1 MGLCASECP
10 IVPRGA
16 SECFPDCTPHQ
27 ADASRLIHEMGRDSQ
42 PAGAAGAPNAS
53 KRASERLSLA
63 PDVGGTPLTLPVNRD
78 AFTRVC
84 IANGFTALQSS
95 AFKEMGQAIQSS
107 VNAMMV
113 ASSFVRKL
121 PFGKKKTPPADAG
134 RPEPEL

>member
-1 MGLCASECP
+1 
-10 IVPRGA
+10 
-16 SECFPDCTPHQ
+16 
-27 ADASRLIHEMGRDSQ
+27 MGRDSQ

-121 PFGKKKTPPADAG
+121 PFGKKKTPQPDAG
-134 RPEPEL
+134 RPNQAPAEA

>member
-1 MGLCASECP
+1 
-10 IVPRGA
+10 
-16 SECFPDCTPHQ
+16 
-27 ADASRLIHEMGRDSQ
+27 MGRDSQ

-121 PFGKKKTPPADAG
+121 PFGKKKTPPPDAG
-134 RPEPEL
+134 RPLMTTDDHR